1 MSDDHKILVL
11 EELLKVR
18 SRKQKELA
26 YYQEKLLELQEKMQY
41 IQMDIQVTN
50 IIIGIIEEENVVD
63 IQKYIIDRRLDHK
76 GFDI

>member
-1 MSDDHKILVL
+1 MTDDHKILVL
-11 EELLKVR
+11 EELLNVR
-18 SRKQKELA
+18 KRKQKELA

-63 IQKYIIDRRLDHK
+63 IQKYIVDRRLEGIK
-76 GFDI
+76 K

>member
-1 MSDDHKILVL
+1 MTDDHKILVL

-63 IQKYIIDRRLDHK
+63 LQKYIVDRRLEGIEK
-76 GFDI
+76 

>member
-1 MSDDHKILVL
+1 MTDDHKILVL
-11 EELLKVR
+11 EELLNVR
-18 SRKQKELA
+18 KRKQKELA

-63 IQKYIIDRRLDHK
+63 IQKYVVDRRLEGIEK
-76 GFDI
+76 

>member
-1 MSDDHKILVL
+1 MTDDHKILVL
-11 EELLKVR
+11 EELLNVR
-18 SRKQKELA
+18 KRKQKELA

-63 IQKYIIDRRLDHK
+63 IQKYIVDRRLEGIEK
-76 GFDI
+76 